1 MFVENAERNSYL
13 KISDE
18 EILKAID
25 EAVLDYNVDGYYQHC
40 EPTLCPTCN
49 KEAWVEHDVF
59 DYIAMKLRKFNEN
72 NTCTNKI

>member
-25 EAVLDYNVDGYYQHC
+25 EAVLDYNVDGYTQHC
-40 EPTLCPTCN
+40 EPVLCQNCN
-49 KEAWVEHDVF
+49 KDSWVEHDVF
-59 DYIAMKLRKFNEN
+59 DYIAMALRNKK
-72 NTCTNKI
+72 CTNKI